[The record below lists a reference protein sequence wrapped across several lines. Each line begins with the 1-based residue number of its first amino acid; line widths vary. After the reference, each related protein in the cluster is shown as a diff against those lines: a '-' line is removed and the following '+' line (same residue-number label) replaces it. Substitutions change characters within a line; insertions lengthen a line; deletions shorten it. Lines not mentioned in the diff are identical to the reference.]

1 MSQITAET
9 LFRTKVSVGA
19 PRRPIGVG
27 DRNVFLGSC
36 FAEHVGRR
44 FSDARLMTT
53 VNPLGV
59 MYNPLSIVR
68 LLTIRQSADD
78 DYVQHAGMWHTW
90 LGDSSLSR
98 LSASECRQ
106 ATDEALALLHSALD
120 EAENLFLTLGTS
132 HYYNYRQRFLLVA
145 NCHRLPQSEF
155 EEQELC
161 VEEIVTSLD
170 DALCQLHERNPRL
183 QVVMTVSPYRYQK
196 YGFHE
201 SQLSKSRLLLAIDEL
216 QHLHPEWISYFPAY
230 ELLLDELR
238 DYRFYAEDML
248 HPSSQAVDYIWSKL
262 SEHWM
267 ADDTKAYLARWQS
280 VNRSLQ
286 HRPLHPESPDYL
298 QFEQNLRLRL
308 AQLQRDYPQLQ
319 ILES

>member
-1 MSQITAET
+1 
-9 LFRTKVSVGA
+9 
-19 PRRPIGVG
+19 
-27 DRNVFLGSC
+27 
-36 FAEHVGRR
+36 
-44 FSDARLMTT
+44 
-53 VNPLGV
+53 
-59 MYNPLSIVR
+59 
-68 LLTIRQSADD
+68 
-78 DYVQHAGMWHTW
+78 
-90 LGDSSLSR
+90 
-98 LSASECRQ
+98 
-106 ATDEALALLHSALD
+106 
-120 EAENLFLTLGTS
+120 
-132 HYYNYRQRFLLVA
+132 
-145 NCHRLPQSEF
+145 
-155 EEQELC
+155 
-161 VEEIVTSLD
+161 
-170 DALCQLHERNPRL
+170 
-183 QVVMTVSPYRYQK
+183 MTVSPYRYQK